1 GWALPVFSAAA
12 LITVLFVEVVDF
24 AVAEFGALLNVAVGA
39 AALAV
44 FSNRLA
50 GRDRDEP
57 IVPAV

>member
-1 GWALPVFSAAA
+1 MFSAAA

-39 AALAV
+39 TALAV

-50 GRDRDEP
+50 RRDGAESLAS
-57 IVPAV
+57 AV